1 MQPAPIGALAD
12 PQLAYTQQGYVAVTQ
27 VAPKS
32 PGLALLG
39 SFFFPGLG
47 QLINGQVGKGI
58 AMFVAYLVSIAL
70 LFVFIGFLLV
80 PAIWIWSMV
89 DAYSGAKQW
98 NARHGILAAERVLG
112 RPTTRSTRPRHDPGP
127 PDGHG
132 VLRLRFVA
140 CSSSESS
147 CSA

>member
-1 MQPAPIGALAD
+1 MTGTTGPAGWYAQPDGNERFWTGTVWSDQVRPHQSSAVVPAQPAQVAGLQT

-58 AMFVAYLVSIAL
+58 AMFAAYLVSLVL
-70 LFVFIGFLLV
+70 LFAFIGFFLV

-89 DAYSGAKQW
+89 DAYGGAKQW
-98 NARHGILAAERVLG
+98 NARHGIL
-112 RPTTRSTRPRHDPGP
+112 S
-127 PDGHG
+127 
-132 VLRLRFVA
+132 
-140 CSSSESS
+140 
-147 CSA
+147 

>member
-1 MQPAPIGALAD
+1 MAGTMAQAGWYAQPDGSERFWTGSVWSDQVRPRQFDALTPRPPGEVTGLPT
-12 PQLAYTQQGYVAVTQ
+12 PQLAYTQQGYFAVTQ

-58 AMFVAYLVSIAL
+58 AMFAAYLVSLVL
-70 LFVFIGFLLV
+70 LFVFIGFVLV

-98 NARHGILAAERVLG
+98 NARHGIL
-112 RPTTRSTRPRHDPGP
+112 S
-127 PDGHG
+127 
-132 VLRLRFVA
+132 
-140 CSSSESS
+140 
-147 CSA
+147 